1 MLAVNLFPPRL
12 MELSKSDVALMM
24 MSGKNSFK
32 MLGHESLVV
41 GYTHN
46 LV

>member
-1 MLAVNLFPPRL
+1 

-32 MLGHESLVV
+32 MLGQESLVV
-41 GYTHN
+41 GYTH
-46 LV
+46 LSWKYILTVT